1 MTDLKLI
8 ALDAEDLGVVSAH
21 LQDAVFTVEDMAYLP
36 KERRFAV
43 VLNRFDWEETLAG
56 GRRSKRNRRRR
67 TALRFD
73 RVSAARLQKID
84 LKARDRVLSL
94 LTIGFEPG
102 VPPAGT
108 VTLLFAGGAAI
119 QLDVECI
126 EAEVRDLGA
135 VWSTKSRPDHGDP
148 DLGSPVQGKD
158 DPASG
163 KR

>member
-8 ALDAEDLGVVSAH
+8 ALDAEDLAVVSVH

-36 KERRFAV
+36 RERRFAV
-43 VLNRFDWEETLAG
+43 VLNRFDWEGTLG
-56 GRRSKRNRRRR
+56 GGKRAKRNRRRR

-73 RVSAARLQKID
+73 RVTAARLQKID
-84 LKARDRVLSL
+84 TKARDRVLSL
-94 LTIGFEPG
+94 LTIRFQPN

-108 VTLLFAGGAAI
+108 ATLLFAGGAAI

-126 EAEVRDLGA
+126 EAELRDLGA
-135 VWSTKSRPDHGDP
+135 AWSAKSRPDHGSDE
-148 DLGSPVQGKD
+148 
-158 DPASG
+158 DPASA